1 MSITRYFKSFAVALV
16 FVFSIPAR
24 AGIPVIDVAAIAQA
38 IMQVQAWAQ
47 QYQQMVTQYTQ
58 LTTMTGKLDGAR
70 MLGTTLNNPSISAA
84 LPAEMQNTAAML
96 ANASVISTSPAA
108 LTSILNSFGVTGTGY
123 VANGQGVADT
133 LSKMHSILTAAQQ
146 RQSQIGNLASRV
158 DSSSDAKDSLDLMN
172 RNVLENATIN
182 NQMMQ
187 TMATIEAAKQ
197 AEVLRL
203 AARNQSHSAA
213 RKTGA
218 DAAVIN
224 YSY

>member
-1 MSITRYFKSFAVALV
+1 MSITRYCKSFAVALV

-24 AGIPVIDVAAIAQA
+24 AGIPVIDVAAVAQA
-38 IMQVQAWAQ
+38 IMQVQSWAQ
-47 QYQQMVTQYTQ
+47 QYQQMVSQYTQ

-108 LTSILNSFGVTGTGY
+108 LNSILNSFGVTGTGY

-133 LSKMHSILTAAQQ
+133 LSKMQSILTAAQQ
-146 RQSQIGNLASRV
+146 RQVQIGNLASRV
-158 DSSSDAKDSLDLMN
+158 DSSVDAKDSMDLMN
-172 RNVLENATIN
+172 RNALENATIN

-197 AEVLRL
+197 AETLRIY
-203 AARNQSHSAA
+203 ARNQAHANARLAGASAPSI
-213 RKTGA
+213 T
-218 DAAVIN
+218 
-224 YSY
+224 YP